1 VEYTKKGDPGQREW
15 ISLFAN
21 EKSLSEDNQT
31 TDEELLKDVVA
42 EGQTVNNNPKTTGG
56 PTLPGESLTTT

>member
-21 EKSLSEDNQT
+21 EKSLSEDNQMT
-31 TDEELLKDVVA
+31 KQELLKDVGA
-42 EGQTVNNNPKTTGG
+42 EGRAVNNNHKTAAG
-56 PTLPGESLTTT
+56 PALPGESLTTT

>member
-42 EGQTVNNNPKTTGG
+42 EGQTVNNNPKTAAGL
-56 PTLPGESLTTT
+56 TLRGESLTTT